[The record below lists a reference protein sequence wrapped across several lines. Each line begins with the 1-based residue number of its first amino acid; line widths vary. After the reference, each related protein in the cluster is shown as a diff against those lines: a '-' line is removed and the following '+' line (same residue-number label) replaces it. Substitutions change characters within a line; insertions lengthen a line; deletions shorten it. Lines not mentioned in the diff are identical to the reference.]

1 MRRMSEPFTRALYD
15 RLPEGFPAQLI
26 DGMLVHDPAPLRGHQ
41 AVVGHLFLAIAP
53 LVGTRRVFISPIDV
67 PLDEHNVLQPD
78 LAIWA
83 TPPPLDRR
91 DAELPC
97 VVFEVLSPSNRRL
110 DRTVKAGK
118 YLSAG
123 IAEVWLVDREN
134 ESIEIRRVDAVS
146 VHAGRDV
153 ARSASIEGLAIEP
166 GMLFRRDRT

>member
-1 MRRMSEPFTRALYD
+1 MRTMSEPFTRALYD

-41 AVVGHLFLAIAP
+41 AVVGHLLLAIAP

-83 TPPPLDRR
+83 TPPPLDGR
-91 DAELPC
+91 DADLPS

-110 DRTVKAGK
+110 DRTVKAEK

-123 IAEVWLVDREN
+123 IPEVWLVDPEN
-134 ESIEIRRVDAVS
+134 ETIEIRRAGVLS
-146 VHAGRDV
+146 VHLDPDV
-153 ARSASIEGLAIEP
+153 ARSAVVEGLAITP
-166 GMLFRRDRT
+166 ATLFADLRP